1 MKVQQRGS
9 EILTI
14 KGMSSVFSAA
24 KAICD
29 HLRDWCYG
37 NSGNVV
43 SMGVISNGEYDIKEG
58 LVCSMPCKCNG
69 NWEYNIIQGLH
80 ISNDIK
86 CKLDI
91 SIKELQDEA
100 NDII

>member
-1 MKVQQRGS
+1 
-9 EILTI
+9 
-14 KGMSSVFSAA
+14 
-24 KAICD
+24 
-29 HLRDWCYG
+29 
-37 NSGNVV
+37 
-43 SMGVISNGEYDIKEG
+43 
-58 LVCSMPCKCNG
+58 MPCKCNG
-69 NWEYNIIQGLH
+69 NLEYNIIQGLH